1 MLEADSA
8 KCVKAGI
15 PEDKCEHKT
24 KLELALDMPKQTL
37 LLVFVLA
44 GLAEMVFMVM
54 DVN

>member
-1 MLEADSA
+1 M
-8 KCVKAGI
+8 VKAGI

-44 GLAEMVFMVM
+44 GWRDGLYGHGW
-54 DVN
+54 N